1 MDADALRMGFAG
13 RLKESPCSSLTKL
26 GDVVSSEACWGALV
40 ESLENLCRED
50 GDYLVLLDMLVELS
64 ETRAL
69 LLFVSAVR
77 TRPAVLEVLVTR
89 APELPRAVQCALV
102 TLRECEALLER
113 LPVAACAAAHE
124 LVQDPKAR
132 AKSEAV
138 YASYIGS
145 LRSMKWGRPME
156 GAT

>member
-1 MDADALRMGFAG
+1 MDTDTLRMGFAA
-13 RLKESPCSSLTKL
+13 RLKATPCSSLAIL

-40 ESLENLCRED
+40 ESLEHWCCED
-50 GDYLVLLDMLVELS
+50 ADYLVLLDMLVELR

-69 LLFVSAVR
+69 MLFVSAVR
-77 TRPAVLEVLVTR
+77 TRPTVLEVLVTR

-102 TLRECEALLER
+102 TLRECEALLDR
-113 LPVAACAAAHE
+113 LPVEACAAAHE

-145 LRSMKWGRPME
+145 LRSMKWGRPAE
-156 GAT
+156 SAT